1 MSKKLITKPVYDVYT
16 TVQDCNKNDRK
27 WYEESRKYE
36 ARYTGRYL
44 EAEDKDLFPATMFE
58 KECLIYLLMI

>member
-1 MSKKLITKPVYDVYT
+1 MKPVYNVYA

-27 WYEESRKYE
+27 WYEEQRKYE

-44 EAEDKDLFPATMFE
+44 EDEGKDQMNVKIVSL
-58 KECLIYLLMI
+58 